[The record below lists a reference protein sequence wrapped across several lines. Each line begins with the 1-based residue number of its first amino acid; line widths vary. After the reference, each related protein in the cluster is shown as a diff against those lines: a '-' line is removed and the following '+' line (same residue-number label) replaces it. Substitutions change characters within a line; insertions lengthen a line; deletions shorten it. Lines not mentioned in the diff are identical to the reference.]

1 MKITEANNQTHIIH
15 LDSAFDETSFI
26 NCTCANLMSFPL
38 KIEMIGEDLLFPIKV
53 HIETDITHPRY
64 NMGLLDK
71 LNKLQEKAK
80 RMTRICYLGIFKQ
93 QRIYNDQDYANFLD
107 LTFEWSNYLQDEVLH
122 FKVAEDDLTYI
133 VKKKMRD
140 ICFAYFREI
149 RSIMADQ
156 EIEGDDSYIQP
167 DIDRY
172 GYDIY
177 DGYYNYYAEDGSFES
192 LYYLNEGET
201 YSEYIAPRLF
211 QGRTLYQIFGPRRN
225 VENDDDDE
233 EDDDLN
239 FPNVEVP
246 DIELPDIGELNN

>member
-26 NCTCANLMSFPL
+26 NCTCENLMSFPL
-38 KIEMIGEDLLFPIKV
+38 KIEMIGEDLLFAIKI
-53 HIETDITHPRY
+53 HLETDITHPRY

-93 QRIYNDQDYANFLD
+93 QRIYNDQYYANFLD

-149 RSIMADQ
+149 RVIMADQ
-156 EIEGDDSYIQP
+156 EIEGDASYIQP

-172 GYDIY
+172 GDDIY
-177 DGYYNYYAEDGSFES
+177 DGYYNYYDDEGEVFTKE
-192 LYYLNEGET
+192 YYLNVNET
-201 YSEYIAPRLF
+201 LSEYYRPRANI
-211 QGRTLYQIFGPRRN
+211 Y
-225 VENDDDDE
+225 VEDDDDE
-233 EDDDLN
+233 DDDDDLD
-239 FPNVEVP
+239 FPNVEVA
-246 DIELPDIGELNN
+246 DIVLPDIGELNN